1 MKTKFIVLLSA
12 LALLGIPALF
22 GLIYYVGYRFDYLP
36 AATLELVVLGTC
48 VVVGM
53 VIVYTLPF
61 ERKWVR
67 AAVGIAYGA
76 VMAGMLFFIALGI
89 ACANGNCL

>member
-1 MKTKFIVLLSA
+1 MSTALLIVLA
-12 LALLGIPALF
+12 WAGVPMLF
-22 GLIYYVGYRFDYLP
+22 GLIYYVGYRFDYFP
-36 AATLELVVLGTC
+36 SATLDWVVLGMC

-53 VIVYTLPF
+53 VIVYMLPF
-61 ERKWVR
+61 ERRWVP

-76 VMAGMLFFIALGI
+76 VMSGMLFFVALGV

>member
-1 MKTKFIVLLSA
+1 MSIALLIVLA
-12 LALLGIPALF
+12 LVGVPTLF
-22 GLIYYVGYRFDYLP
+22 GLIYYVGYRFDYFP
-36 AATLELVVLGTC
+36 SATLDWVVLGMC

-53 VIVYTLPF
+53 VIVYMLPF
-61 ERKWVR
+61 ERRWVR

-76 VMAGMLFFIALGI
+76 VMSGMLFFVALGV